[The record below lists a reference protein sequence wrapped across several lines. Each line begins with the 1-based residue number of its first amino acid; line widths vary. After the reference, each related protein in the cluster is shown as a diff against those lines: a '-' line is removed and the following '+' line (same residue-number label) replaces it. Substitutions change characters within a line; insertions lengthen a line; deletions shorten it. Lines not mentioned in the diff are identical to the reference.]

1 MVYYK
6 IKLQDDKVE
15 VLDIVRRKD
24 LDGKGIMFVTLDELN
39 NFSNVDMSRLRTS
52 K

>member
-6 IKLQDDKVE
+6 IKLQNDKVE
-15 VLDIVRRKD
+15 VLDIVKEKGS
-24 LDGKGIMFVTLDELN
+24 DGKGVMFVTLDELN
-39 NFSNVDMSRLRTS
+39 NFSNVDMTKLRTL

>member
-15 VLDIVRRKD
+15 VLDIVKRKGS
-24 LDGKGIMFVTLDELN
+24 DGKGIMFVTLDELN
-39 NFSNVDMSRLRTS
+39 NFSNIDMSRLKS
-52 K
+52 LK